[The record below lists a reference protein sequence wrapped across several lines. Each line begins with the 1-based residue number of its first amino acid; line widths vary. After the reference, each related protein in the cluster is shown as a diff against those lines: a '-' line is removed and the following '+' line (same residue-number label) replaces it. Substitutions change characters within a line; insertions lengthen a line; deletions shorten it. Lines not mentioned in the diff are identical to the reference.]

1 MKPEDIKQL
10 QDKKP
15 DELLY
20 LHDLK
25 LYELSARLDSL
36 ENLLNKMMQK
46 QPPYWV

>member
-10 QDKKP
+10 EEKKP

-25 LYELSARLDSL
+25 LYELSARLDQL
-36 ENLLNKMMQK
+36 ENLVNQIQNKR
-46 QPPYWV
+46 PPYWV